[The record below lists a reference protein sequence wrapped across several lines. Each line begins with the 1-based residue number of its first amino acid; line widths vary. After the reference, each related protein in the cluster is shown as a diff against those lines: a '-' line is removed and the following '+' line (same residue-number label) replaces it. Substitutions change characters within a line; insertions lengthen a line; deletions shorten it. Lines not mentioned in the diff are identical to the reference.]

1 MRIKTGM
8 LAAAALAVATPGPAL
23 AGWKVMPAGQAAAVA
38 KSGLKVTPRSA
49 WNRSSARPSK
59 KGESWTLDGMLLN
72 ELRFFAGIAPGESLV
87 KERNKKDKP
96 LPKFSAQMLAPDIVQ
111 YFEATQ
117 RIVLGTSLFE
127 VDSVEPAT
135 LAGHQGVRF
144 TYHYAVQGDELR
156 RNGEARAAIIGGK
169 LYLIDFSAPALHYFD
184 ANIAE
189 VRTLMDG
196 AKL

>member
-38 KSGLKVTPRSA
+38 KSGLKVTPQSA